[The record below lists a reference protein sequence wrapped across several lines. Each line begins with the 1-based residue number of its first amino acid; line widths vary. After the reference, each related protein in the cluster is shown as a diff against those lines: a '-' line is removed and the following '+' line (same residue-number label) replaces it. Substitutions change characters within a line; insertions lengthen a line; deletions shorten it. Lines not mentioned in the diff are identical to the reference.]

1 MILEILFCVL
11 IEYKFISMLVFN
23 KLHKGFKIQ
32 LTKHFSFNC
41 FYSHIYES
49 KKLEINFLYNL
60 KSFTL
65 FLLSKQYLVIMN
77 KRFK

>member
-1 MILEILFCVL
+1 
-11 IEYKFISMLVFN
+11 MLVFN

-41 FYSHIYES
+41 FYSHIYEC

>member
-1 MILEILFCVL
+1 
-11 IEYKFISMLVFN
+11 MLVFN
-23 KLHKGFKIQ
+23 KRYKGFKIQ

-41 FYSHIYES
+41 FYSYIYEN

-65 FLLSKQYLVIMN
+65 FLLDNKYLVIMN
-77 KRFK
+77 KRIK

>member
-1 MILEILFCVL
+1 MTLSVLFYVL
-11 IEYKFISMLVFN
+11 IECKFISMLVFN
-23 KLHKGFKIQ
+23 KQHKGFKIQ

-41 FYSHIYES
+41 FYSHVYEN
-49 KKLEINFLYNL
+49 KKLEINFLHNL

-65 FLLSKQYLVIMN
+65 FLLDKKYLVIMN